1 MWSKFYGFM
10 WGVNITKKAQK
21 EPVALQSRQSM
32 KRLTIKRGEKKKRD
46 KPPTQRIRVVS
57 LFLLFVAYT

>member
-21 EPVALQSRQSM
+21 GPVALQSRQSM
-32 KRLTIKRGEKKKRD
+32 KRLTIKRGEKKETRQTAD
-46 KPPTQRIRVVS
+46 TAHSCSFPFSIVC
-57 LFLLFVAYT
+57 